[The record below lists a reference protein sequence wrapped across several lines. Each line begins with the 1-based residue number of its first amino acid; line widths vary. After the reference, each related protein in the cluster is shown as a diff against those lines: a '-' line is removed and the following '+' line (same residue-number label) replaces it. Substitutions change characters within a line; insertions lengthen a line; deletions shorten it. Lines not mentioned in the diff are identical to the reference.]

1 MNVALVTGGTRGI
14 GLAISRKLA
23 SEGYHLVLGYH
34 SNDKAALSAKEELKE
49 YGVRVE
55 TVAGDIGKAETVD
68 KLFRVIEK
76 HFARQLTVL
85 IHQAGRAIGGKLP
98 GEFTFEQYEEAQT
111 LYPKAFLR
119 CMEGA
124 LKYLPD
130 GRGRVVVLSSHGVHN
145 PGIIYA
151 MAAPG
156 KAAME
161 TLAKNYAL
169 MLAHRGI
176 TVNIVSPGYTK
187 TDAWKGY
194 LKAFPYVEK
203 MPPMAIPMG
212 RWGKPE
218 DIAPVVS
225 FLCSEESRFV
235 TGQNIYVDGGL
246 GLSLFYH
253 VHRMGQKLAQE
264 SENQA

>member
-34 SNDKAALSAKEELKE
+34 SNDKAALSAKEELEE

-203 MPPMAIPMG
+203 MPPMASPMG

>member
-1 MNVALVTGGTRGI
+1 M
-14 GLAISRKLA
+14 S
-23 SEGYHLVLGYH
+23 YY
-34 SNDKAALSAKEELKE
+34 SNDKAALSAKEELEE

-124 LKYLPD
+124 LKYLPE

>member
-23 SEGYHLVLGYH
+23 SEGYDLILGYR
-34 SNDKAALSAKEELKE
+34 SNDKAALGAKDELE
-49 YGVRVE
+49 DYGVRIE
-55 TVAGDIGKAETVD
+55 TVAGDIGIAETVNT
-68 KLFRVIEK
+68 LRRVIEK
-76 HFARQLTVL
+76 QFAGQLTVL
-85 IHQAGRAIGGKLP
+85 IHQAGHAISGKLP

-151 MAAPG
+151 MAAPA

-194 LKAFPYVEK
+194 LKAFPYVDK
-203 MPPMAIPMG
+203 MPPEAIPMG
-212 RWGKPE
+212 RWGQPE

-253 VHRMGQKLAQE
+253 VHRMGERLAEE
-264 SENQA
+264 SESQA

>member
-14 GLAISRKLA
+14 GLGISRKLA

-49 YGVRVE
+49 YGVRVK

-203 MPPMAIPMG
+203 MPPMASPMG